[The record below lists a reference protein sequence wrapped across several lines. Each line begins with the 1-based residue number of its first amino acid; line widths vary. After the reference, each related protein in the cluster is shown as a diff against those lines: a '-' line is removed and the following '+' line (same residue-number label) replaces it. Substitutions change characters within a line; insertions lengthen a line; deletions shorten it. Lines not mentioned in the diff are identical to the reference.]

1 MNLYQK
7 RYEVRFAKNDL
18 EIIESQRL
26 RYRVFIKELGGMY
39 KKDHDNYKREVDK
52 FDKFYRHLIII
63 DHDNSKKNSDGK
75 IIGVTRLMLSDDCKK
90 GIGFYSSQE
99 FNLKPIEATK
109 KKCLEIGR
117 TCIDYEYRNSL
128 ILHYL
133 WMEIGSFCTKNKVD
147 LLFGVASFSGIKFE
161 KIAMALSYIH
171 DQFLAPSNIRPI
183 ALEQGYINMDII
195 PKEKIDKLVAL
206 NQIPSLLKSYLR
218 LGAKVGEG
226 AFLDIELNTID
237 ILIIIEVTNMTKK
250 YKAYYEKL

>member
-7 RYEVRFAKNDL
+7 RFEVRFAKNDL

-109 KKCLEIGR
+109 K
-117 TCIDYEYRNSL
+117 N
-128 ILHYL
+128 
-133 WMEIGSFCTKNKVD
+133 V
-147 LLFGVASFSGIKFE
+147 
-161 KIAMALSYIH
+161 
-171 DQFLAPSNIRPI
+171 
-183 ALEQGYINMDII
+183 
-195 PKEKIDKLVAL
+195 
-206 NQIPSLLKSYLR
+206 
-218 LGAKVGEG
+218 
-226 AFLDIELNTID
+226 
-237 ILIIIEVTNMTKK
+237 
-250 YKAYYEKL
+250 